1 MRNIKL
7 LYNEGVYKSY
17 INSNLNLFYIKSNF
31 KLKDFII
38 SYQNDHRRIILNDFI
53 INLDYEI
60 SDDKQYIYK
69 VKLNNYYFIN
79 KIYITDFRHIFNI
92 SIEYDDEEINYDE
105 TIIEYNCITVLL
117 EKEKFTNIKYIQF
130 GDEKIYDDLYKII
143 KNKELNLFQILFE
156 KNIINK
162 MQKKIKII
170 FDTDLQ
176 NQYKYT
182 LSHIP
187 IEYIKVL

>member
-1 MRNIKL
+1 MKSIKL
-7 LYNEGVYKSY
+7 LYNEGVYISY
-17 INSNLNLFYIKSNF
+17 INANLNLFYIKSNF
-31 KLKDFII
+31 KLKDFIM

-53 INLDYEI
+53 INLNYET

-79 KIYITDFRHIFNI
+79 KIYITEFRSILNLN
-92 SIEYDDEEINYDE
+92 IEYDDEEVNYDE

-130 GDEKIYDDLYKII
+130 EDKKIYDDSYKII
-143 KNKELNLFQILFE
+143 RNKELNLFQILFE
-156 KNIINK
+156 KNIVKMNK
-162 MQKKIKII
+162 FKII
-170 FDTDLQ
+170 FDIEVP
-176 NQYKYT
+176 YKFT

>member
-1 MRNIKL
+1 MKSIKL
-7 LYNEGVYKSY
+7 LYNEGVYISY
-17 INSNLNLFYIKSNF
+17 INANINLFFIKTNK
-31 KLKDFII
+31 KLKDFIL

-53 INLDYEI
+53 INLEYEL
-60 SDDKQYIYK
+60 SDENKFIYK

-79 KIYITDFRHIFNI
+79 KIYITDFRSILDI
-92 SIEYDDEEINYDE
+92 DIEYDDEELNYDE

-130 GDEKIYDDLYKII
+130 GDEKIYDDKYKII
-143 KNKELNLFQILFE
+143 RNKELNLFQILFD

-162 MQKKIKII
+162 FKII
-170 FDTDLQ
+170 FDTEVP
-176 NQYKYT
+176 YKFT

>member
-1 MRNIKL
+1 MKSIKL
-7 LYNEGVYKSY
+7 LYNEGVYISY
-17 INSNLNLFYIKSNF
+17 INVNLNLFYIQSNY

-53 INLDYEI
+53 INLDYEL
-60 SDDKQYIYK
+60 SDENKYIYK

-79 KIYITDFRHIFNI
+79 KIYITDFRSMLNI
-92 SIEYDDEEINYDE
+92 DIEYDDEEINYDE

-130 GDEKIYDDLYKII
+130 GDEKIYDDKYKII
-143 KNKELNLFQILFE
+143 RNKELNLFQILFE
-156 KNIINK
+156 KNILNK
-162 MQKKIKII
+162 MQNKFKII
-170 FDTDLQ
+170 FDTEV
-176 NQYKYT
+176 QYKFT